1 MVFSSSWFLFTI
13 CRNLTNDIIC
23 KDAAF
28 DSRKDLRNDRRTTG
42 KKWER
47 SPLFIVMFLLN
58 SLGFIFRF
66 GRVYPQPHPTAICG
80 YLKFQFNHRNVKFK
94 YICRFTL
101 SHLFYIDELI
111 FP

>member
-13 CRNLTNDIIC
+13 CRNLTNYIIC

-47 SPLFIVMFLLN
+47 SALFIVMFLLN
-58 SLGFIFRF
+58 SLGFILRF
-66 GRVYPQPHPTAICG
+66 GRVYPQPHPAAICG
-80 YLKFQFNHRNVKFK
+80 YLKFQFNHRNIKFK

-101 SHLFYIDELI
+101 SHLFYIDEMI